1 MMNSVNLIGRLTKD
15 PEIRMTQS
23 GTKNCSFTLAVNR
36 MVKQEGYP
44 DADFINCVA
53 WNKTAE
59 LMAQYLHKGSQIG
72 VEGRIQTRNYENKQG
87 TRVYVTEIL
96 VNSIQFLG
104 SKKQEENNGYYPDVQ
119 PQYNPYH
126 TNVQS
131 TYQEKRPPRSNSV
144 DPNQSYYQQP
154 SQSYAQGNMVYGTG
168 QADYGDPLDIA
179 SDDLP
184 F

>member
-1 MMNSVNLIGRLTKD
+1 MNSVNLIGRLTKD

-36 MVKQEGYP
+36 MVKKEGYP

-53 WNKTAE
+53 WNKMAE

-87 TRVYVTEIL
+87 TKVYVTEIF

-131 TYQEKRPPRSNSV
+131 TYQEKRPPRSNHV
-144 DPNQSYYQQP
+144 DSNQSYYQQP
-154 SQSYAQGNMVYGTG
+154 SQSYAQGSMVYGTG
-168 QADYGDPLDIA
+168 KTDYDDSLDIA